1 MKYGYIRVS
10 TKEQNT
16 DRQITALTKAGV
28 DERKIFVDRLS
39 GKDFKRPQYRSLI
52 KSLKPSAR
60 LFLKSIDRLGRNY
73 KEILEQWQ
81 IITKKRQAD
90 IIVLDMPLLDT
101 TQYRDLLGNLIS
113 DLFLQILSFC
123 AQNERETMLL
133 RQSEGIAEA
142 KKRGVVFGRPPKP
155 KPADFEAI
163 KRDYLAETITSRRA
177 AELSN
182 VSQRTFLKWIKEK

>member
-16 DRQITALTKAGV
+16 DRQITALTNAGV

-39 GKDFKRPQYRSLI
+39 GKDFKRPQYRSLM
-52 KSLKPSAR
+52 KSLKPGDR

-182 VSQRTFLKWIKEK
+182 VSQRTFLKWINEK